1 MTKRKRVNLKRDI
14 TGQIKEAKI
23 RAMTVKDHDGNDI
36 SFTSKK
42 SFKDYISSR
51 KALINSSSASFK
63 RLKNLGLNMK
73 VYIVPSTVLRK
84 TIVDSAFP
92 GIFDPVT
99 GKPDV
104 EKLVKQIKDYL
115 DNFGLEYK
123 IAEKIAPQLV
133 QELVAGLKTPHEKG
147 WSMNMGLLNVRVK
160 IYIEP
165 KKKA

>member
-1 MTKRKRVNLKRDI
+1 MSLLPLRPKFDK
-14 TGQIKEAKI
+14 
-23 RAMTVKDHDGNDI
+23 
-36 SFTSKK
+36 
-42 SFKDYISSR
+42 YISSR
-51 KALINSSSASFK
+51 KALIKSGSASFN

-73 VYIVPSTVLRK
+73 VYIVPSAVLRK

-92 GIFDPVT
+92 GIFDPAT

-104 EKLVKQIKDYL
+104 EKLVKQIKNYL

-123 IAEKIAPQLV
+123 IANKIAPQLV
-133 QELVAGLKTPHEKG
+133 QELVSGLESPHEKG

-165 KKKA
+165 KKAV